1 MGLPD
6 LGKAVGAGNL
16 DRVGVA
22 ALGKQPLPLGLT
34 DPELL
39 GQVGLGTWL
48 RCRRLG
54 GSWLIRRGH
63 DLPA

>member
-1 MGLPD
+1 
-6 LGKAVGAGNL
+6 VGAGNL
-16 DRVGVA
+16 DRIGVT

-39 GQVGLGTWL
+39 GDVGLGD
-48 RCRRLG
+48 G
-54 GSWLIRRGH
+54 LIRRGH